1 MSMEN
6 SSRVS
11 ARRSTIDD
19 WTAALA
25 ESTGSPGGGAAAG
38 VMLAI
43 AYSLT
48 SMVAGYTDVDGKL
61 DDELEDLRSRADA
74 GRETALRLADQD
86 AAASETFGSAFSRE
100 PGEQRDRAIRDASVD
115 AAVASADV
123 GKHGTDAIG
132 DLEWLAHHGNPALIA
147 DVAVACGALRAAVA
161 GARANVSFDLGSLT
175 SNGESPADVREQH
188 PALWNTVQQL
198 DALLGRIDQLAGD
211 IEGRDELTR
220 VEETNG
226 D

>member
-48 SMVAGYTDVDGKL
+48 SMVAGYTDVDSKL
-61 DDELEDLRSRADA
+61 ERELDELRSRAVA

-86 AAASETFGSAFSRE
+86 AAASESFGSAFRKQ
-100 PGEQRDRAIRDASVD
+100 PGERREEAIRDASVD
-115 AAVASADV
+115 AASASASV
-123 GKHGTDAIG
+123 GKQGAEAVG
-132 DLEWLAHHGNPALIA
+132 DLEWLTRNGNPALIA
-147 DVAVACGALRAAVA
+147 DIAVACGALRASVA
-161 GARANVSFDLGSLT
+161 GARANVNFDLGSLT
-175 SNGESPADVREQH
+175 SNGESSTDVREQH
-188 PALWNTVQQL
+188 PALWDTVRQL
-198 DALLGRIDQLAGD
+198 DEVLARIDKLAAE
-211 IEGRDELTR
+211 IEGRDALT
-220 VEETNG
+220 VAEG
-226 D
+226 

>member
-1 MSMEN
+1 MDN
-6 SSRVS
+6 SSTVS
-11 ARRSTIDD
+11 ARRSTIED

-25 ESTGSPGGGAAAG
+25 EPTGSPGGGAAAG

-48 SMVAGYTDVDGKL
+48 SMVAGYTAVEGDL
-61 DDELEDLRSRADA
+61 ARELSALRDRAVA

-86 AAASETFGSAFSRE
+86 AEASKSFGSAFTRE
-100 PGEQRDRAIRDASVD
+100 PGEEREQAIRDASL
-115 AAVASADV
+115 AAASASADV
-123 GKHGTDAIG
+123 GKHGTDAVG

-175 SNGESPADVREQH
+175 STGDSVSDVRDRH
-188 PALWNTVQQL
+188 PALWETVQQL
-198 DALLGRIDQLAGD
+198 DEVLARIDRLASE
-211 IEGRDELTR
+211 IEGRDALNAE
-220 VEETNG
+220 G
-226 D
+226 

>member
-1 MSMEN
+1 MEN
-6 SSRVS
+6 SSKVS
-11 ARRSTIDD
+11 ARQSTIED

-25 ESTGSPGGGAAAG
+25 EPTGSPGGGAAAG

-48 SMVAGYTDVDGKL
+48 SMVAGYTEVEGDL
-61 DDELEDLRSRADA
+61 ARELSALRDRAVA

-86 AAASETFGSAFSRE
+86 AEASKSFGSAFTRE
-100 PGEQRDRAIRDASVD
+100 PGEEREQAIRDASL
-115 AAVASADV
+115 AAASASADV
-123 GKHGTDAIG
+123 GKHGTDAVG

-175 SNGESPADVREQH
+175 STGDSVSDVRDRH
-188 PALWNTVQQL
+188 PALWETVQQL
-198 DALLGRIDQLAGD
+198 DEVLARIDRLAGEL
-211 IEGRDELTR
+211 EGRDALH
-220 VEETNG
+220 VEE
-226 D
+226 